1 MVMSKRELKSKAA
14 KLNVPLKGTAK
25 TGKYGEMVI
34 AQQKAAEKKRIA
46 TRGKRDKISPE
57 SEACCVIY

>member
-1 MVMSKRELKSKAA
+1 M
-14 KLNVPLKGTAK
+14 GK